1 MDAGPMMAWLKGEH
15 SAQIVTQTLIQ
26 HSGECFAHVFNFAKV
41 YYLFF
46 RQGGI
51 STAETAI

>member
-26 HSGECFAHVFNFAKV
+26 HSGECFAHVFNFAEV